1 MSQTNLEGVVIECDG
16 LMTKLKF
23 PYYNFWKFMRKIKDT
38 VSKRKVVKLSSLYNA
53 EANYV
58 YSWLKKQPEDELK
71 KDIICLRERYEN
83 EK

>member
-1 MSQTNLEGVVIECDG
+1 MVIGSMPGEVS
-16 LMTKLKF
+16 LQRQQ
-23 PYYNFWKFMRKIKDT
+23 YYAHPQNNFWKFMRKIKDT

-53 EANYV
+53 ETNYV

-71 KDIICLRERYEN
+71 KDIIYLRERYEN